1 MRENK
6 VKSYLGFA
14 IRSGAVVFGSDNLFA
29 SKKMVIL
36 VLICSTQND
45 KVTNKV
51 IKFCE
56 DKKIKYIKLENI
68 ILGDL
73 CSRDNC
79 KVLGVTDNSLA
90 NAIMNEFQ
98 MEN

>member
-1 MRENK
+1 MNNNK

-14 IRSGAVVFGSDNLFA
+14 IKAGAVVFGSDNLFV
-29 SKKMVIL
+29 SKKLINL
-36 VLICSTQND
+36 VLICSTQNE

-51 IKFCE
+51 IRYCQ
-56 DKKIKYIKLENI
+56 DNNIKYIKLVDI
-68 ILGDL
+68 ILGDI
-73 CSRDNC
+73 CTRPNC
-79 KVLGVTDNSLA
+79 KVLGIIDKSLS

>member
-14 IRSGAVVFGSDNLFA
+14 IRSGSVVFGSDNLFV
-29 SKKMVIL
+29 SRKSISL
-36 VLICSTQND
+36 VLICSTQNE

-51 IKFCE
+51 INYCH
-56 DKKIKYIKLENI
+56 DKNIKHIKLQNLV
-68 ILGDL
+68 LGDL
-73 CSRDNC
+73 CARDNC
-79 KVLGVTDNSLA
+79 KVLGVTDISLA